1 MAFENNFLRYFHS
14 NGYADQDFLIHM
26 PTTVRGYVKR
36 YEDLKLRKEF
46 SSYPAAFVEGYLFA
60 EIVASYSLG
69 KLLRHVL
76 WGLNSKYIMAQTLK
90 N

>member
-1 MAFENNFLRYFHS
+1 MGEGGNWVGLKAGFTVAFENNFLRYFHS

-60 EIVASYSLG
+60 EM
-69 KLLRHVL
+69 LLHTV
-76 WGLNSKYIMAQTLK
+76 WANC
-90 N
+90 